1 MAVRNVSLRGIKLY
15 FRFDHKHRPVL
26 MFASHIRSDGIIDE
40 PDLPFR
46 PAVAQ
51 NRSVSI
57 FLDPEQFSPKKS
69 ADSVVTEVVL
79 S

>member
-1 MAVRNVSLRGIKLY
+1 
-15 FRFDHKHRPVL
+15 